1 MCIRDRLKANAYG
14 LGMLPMAD
22 LLRRQGVKRFGVT
35 EPEDAVALRDGGF
48 LDEEILML
56 RSTAVKEDIEKI
68 LSSTATAA
76 IGSYDAAVAVN
87 GMAEE
92 AGMVVDVHVEIDT
105 GMGRYGFEPSELE
118 RVLSVFRFMGNLH
131 VTGMFT
137 HFSSAFASP
146 KATRAQYD
154 KLVEMAAKV
163 RQAGFDPGML
173 HAANSAALFR
183 CDLPSLDGVRIG
195 SAIGGRTTAKGDT
208 GLQKTGRLES
218 QVAEVRWLPAG
229 HGVGYGPAFVTKRPT
244 KIAVIPVGYSD
255 GFMVEKGR
263 DAFRFRDS
271 LRYALG
277 DMAKWLRRKKFY
289 VTVGNRRVRV
299 LGHVGLNHTT
309 VDVTCLLY
317 TSGPQPQKD
326 VHKDGEWGE
335 LFCCRGQKPGH
346 AQKQH
351 HIGKGGKPAQVF
363 LVDLLF
369 PFGQHIHSPFTT
381 GSPLPAPAE
390 EGFRYFPA
398 TE

>member
-1 MCIRDRLKANAYG
+1 M
-14 LGMLPMAD
+14 
-22 LLRRQGVKRFGVT
+22 
-35 EPEDAVALRDGGF
+35 ALRTAIIITPTSANTASH
-48 LDEEILML
+48 IL
-56 RSTAVKEDIEKI
+56 
-68 LSSTATAA
+68 
-76 IGSYDAAVAVN
+76 
-87 GMAEE
+87 
-92 AGMVVDVHVEIDT
+92 
-105 GMGRYGFEPSELE
+105 
-118 RVLSVFRFMGNLH
+118 
-131 VTGMFT
+131 
-137 HFSSAFASP
+137 ASP

-309 VDVTCLLY
+309 VDVTDIDC
-317 TSGPQPQKD
+317 QPGEIALFD
-326 VHKDGEWGE
+326 V
-335 LFCCRGQKPGH
+335 
-346 AQKQH
+346 
-351 HIGKGGKPAQVF
+351 
-363 LVDLLF
+363 
-369 PFGQHIHSPFTT
+369 SPMFVPP
-381 GSPLPAPAE
+381 SIP
-390 EGFRYFPA
+390 RVYR
-398 TE
+398 

>member
-1 MCIRDRLKANAYG
+1 MKRLVIEEEKIIHNLEVIGEKSGGAPLIAVLKANAYG
-14 LGMLPMAD
+14 LGMLPMAN

-137 HFSSAFASP
+137 HFPSAFASP

-309 VDVTCLLY
+309 VDVTDIDC
-317 TSGPQPQKD
+317 QPGEIALFD
-326 VHKDGEWGE
+326 V
-335 LFCCRGQKPGH
+335 
-346 AQKQH
+346 
-351 HIGKGGKPAQVF
+351 
-363 LVDLLF
+363 
-369 PFGQHIHSPFTT
+369 SPMFVPP
-381 GSPLPAPAE
+381 SIS
-390 EGFRYFPA
+390 RVYR
-398 TE
+398 